1 MDETVSIVLS
11 REKFSKTIQQFPEQ
25 MPRMFKAVVAAV
37 NEWERL
43 FLETLNPE
51 CSGCRPNLGVS
62 LL

>member
-1 MDETVSIVLS
+1 
-11 REKFSKTIQQFPEQ
+11 
-25 MPRMFKAVVAAV
+25 MPRLFKAVVAAV